1 MSRTLQSPQLPILR
15 EFLAMVQG
23 GRLQGELRGLPE
35 LRESSGE
42 CGKEK
47 RARVH
52 NRQCGKA
59 ERSTQRCFQR
69 LQKIFI

>member
-1 MSRTLQSPQLPILR
+1 MSRSLQSPRLPVLR
-15 EFLAMVQG
+15 AFLAMVQG
-23 GRLQGELRGLPE
+23 GILQGELQGVERIE
-35 LRESSGE
+35 WE

-52 NRQCGKA
+52 NRQYGKA

-69 LQKIFI
+69 LQRIFI

>member
-1 MSRTLQSPQLPILR
+1 
-15 EFLAMVQG
+15 MVQG
-23 GRLQGELRGLPE
+23 GRLQGELHGLPE

-52 NRQCGKA
+52 NRQCRKA